1 MNRYIKKKPV
11 KIMYFKDDILYIKT
25 CVPYDTLI
33 ITDEKY
39 QQRTNVYKPNTV
51 SRINISSMYI
61 DTTEMLLK
69 RPVTS

>member
-1 MNRYIKKKPV
+1 
-11 KIMYFKDDILYIKT
+11 MYFKDDILYIKT

-69 RPVTS
+69 RPFTS

>member
-1 MNRYIKKKPV
+1 
-11 KIMYFKDDILYIKT
+11 MYFKDDILYIKT